1 MEVEQIGGQDF
12 LQKIFFFLL
21 KCFDLIKIPKLCF
34 LFVSWCLKFQLLYVL
49 LMTVENMDDLTAPE
63 K

>member
-12 LQKIFFFLL
+12 LQKIFFLL